1 MGYRVVTVKRRVTKL
16 AVFLLLGAI
25 VNVAVAWGCAAW
37 VDSSQSGM
45 SNKFAVMATPQ
56 DLLWFVS
63 SESARG
69 AERVY
74 SQRMAHSYVNP
85 TETATSPLDLIPS
98 WSTISHEIDLAGP
111 EVFEIQIQ
119 DARGWPMLSMRCTFL
134 RAGAIPGPITG
145 REVVGGYELPPRSWT
160 RGLIP
165 TTKLRA
171 LPYIPIPFG
180 FVVNTLS
187 YAAFIGIS
195 ITGALAGRHVTRR
208 ARGHCIKCGYDL
220 RGDFSAGC
228 SECGW
233 RRDVEA

>member
-1 MGYRVVTVKRRVTKL
+1 MKRRLTKL

-56 DLLWFVS
+56 DFFWIGRR
-63 SESARG
+63 ESARG
-69 AERVY
+69 AERVH
-74 SQRMAHSYVNP
+74 SQRLARGPFNP

-98 WSTISHEIDLAGP
+98 WSTISHEIDLGP
-111 EVFEIQIQ
+111 PEAFDIQIQ

-134 RAGAIPGPITG
+134 RTGAKPGLITG

-160 RGLIP
+160 RGLISG
-165 TTKLRA
+165 TKLRA

-195 ITGALAGRHVTRR
+195 ITGASAGRRVIRR
-208 ARGHCIKCGYDL
+208 KRGHCINCGYDL
-220 RGDFSAGC
+220 RGAEHEVC
-228 SECGW
+228 PECGS
-233 RRDVEA
+233 VHS

>member
-1 MGYRVVTVKRRVTKL
+1 MKRRLTKHV
-16 AVFLLLGAI
+16 AFLLLGAV
-25 VNVAVAWGCAAW
+25 VNVAVAWGCAWW

-45 SNKFAVMATPQ
+45 STKFAVMLTPR
-56 DLLWFVS
+56 DLSWFVS

-69 AERVY
+69 AERVH
-74 SQRMAHSYVNP
+74 SQRGYRHHWP
-85 TETATSPLDLIPS
+85 PPETATSPLYLIPS

-111 EVFEIQIQ
+111 EVVGIQIQ

-134 RAGAIPGPITG
+134 RTGAKPGLITG

-165 TTKLRA
+165 GTKIRA

-195 ITGALAGRHVTRR
+195 ITGALAGRRVIRHK
-208 ARGHCIKCGYDL
+208 RGHCIKCGYDL
-220 RGDFSAGC
+220 HGAEHEVC
-228 SECGW
+228 PECGA
-233 RRDVEA
+233 DG